1 MLQQPE
7 HDVDAVLHIHEIAHL
22 AAVGVLRAVGLEQ
35 AERAGFAQLGE
46 SLAGHALHLALVV
59 LVGAVHVEELHAG
72 DALEQILAVGPQI
85 EHLLGIT
92 VHVEGAQG
100 KRGQQAVGK
109 AVRTVAVGRR
119 AARVDE
125 ARALL

>member
-1 MLQQPE
+1 M
-7 HDVDAVLHIHEIAHL
+7 
-22 AAVGVLRAVGLEQ
+22 
-35 AERAGFAQLGE
+35 
-46 SLAGHALHLALVV
+46 V

-92 VHVEGAQG
+92 VHVEGTQG

-125 ARALL
+125 ALL